1 MNESNGVREIFGFP
15 VGALI
20 SVGEYFDYS
29 GVVLNALVNK
39 RYYEAVAVCAVLV
52 DVIVGDILDNL
63 PASLDIARLRR
74 MPVGAV
80 LKELA
85 KSYTTDQEAQL
96 LRQLEELN
104 RLRIRVV
111 HPGSDSPRDRI
122 HPDKCPPEFAQAF
135 FDQLERTVDA
145 LGGYT
150 NRQFGEDFQQF
161 VHRRRGPTA
170 SEAEPHDE
178 DTE

>member
-1 MNESNGVREIFGFP
+1 MDQSDGVRQVFGFP

-29 GVVLNALVNK
+29 GVVLNALVNR

-63 PASLDIARLRR
+63 PPSVGVAKLRR
-74 MPVGAV
+74 VPVGSV
-80 LKELA
+80 LKQLA
-85 KSYTTDQEAQL
+85 KSYTTDYEVRL
-96 LRQLEELN
+96 LSQLEELN

-111 HPGSDSPRDRI
+111 HPGSDLPRDRI
-122 HPDKCPPEFAQAF
+122 HPEKCPAEFAQAF
-135 FDQLERTVDA
+135 FDQLEQTVDA

-150 NRQFGEDFQQF
+150 NHQFGEDFQQF
-161 VHRRRGPTA
+161 AHRRGRGVSIDAGPNG
-170 SEAEPHDE
+170 E

>member
-1 MNESNGVREIFGFP
+1 MGQSDDARQVFGFP

-20 SVGEYFDYS
+20 SVGDFFDYS
-29 GVVLNALVNK
+29 GVTLNALVNG

-52 DVIVGDILDNL
+52 DVIVSDILDNL
-63 PASLDIARLRR
+63 PDSVGVKKLRR

-85 KSYTTDQEAQL
+85 RSYKSEEEKRL
-96 LRQLEELN
+96 LGHLAELN

-111 HPGSDSPRDRI
+111 HPGAEPPHVRI
-122 HPDKCPPEFAQAF
+122 HPDNCPEEFAQAF

-150 NRQFGEDFQQF
+150 NRQFGEDFDEF
-161 VHRRRGPTA
+161 VRRRR
-170 SEAEPHDE
+170 E
-178 DTE
+178 